1 MVFACFALFVGRSF
15 FDIRPAGFS
24 NMLTAAF
31 LLLLILGTYRNIL
44 YLWLIV
50 PLTVFWCNLHGG
62 YIYVFIILVAYFCIN
77 LVTFF
82 TKKVFLSIGK
92 RGLYHTAGVGVATF
106 IATIVFNPF
115 HLTNLTHTF
124 IISVSK
130 HAKMWRSINEWHPAF
145 EWNNP
150 VGDEIPFLIMYILAW
165 ILLVSWIVTLLITHS
180 YAKNKLTP
188 KKFAESENYKWPKM
202 NISLII
208 IAALTIYMA
217 IRSRR
222 FIPIAGI
229 AACPVLAMFIQHIIE
244 SVSATRNLKRNGV
257 LRVLPMTSGCR
268 KVCII
273 AGIISVIFFGSW
285 WGSKFKRVYLDPWP
299 TDPKLNSV
307 FMRMTASDAKPFYA
321 MSFIR
326 ANKLEGNMFNY
337 WTEGG
342 FIAWGQE
349 PDPNTGRTPLQLF
362 MDGRAQAA
370 YDRESFRL
378 WSNIMA
384 GGPVATRAAVSRRK
398 LTNKDYVEIGEWVDE
413 TLKKHEA
420 WLLMMPAGQFNST
433 IIKSIEKNPNWL
445 PVFLNDKQRIYV
457 DMTTQKGKKLFDGI
471 LNGETKYPDEYSKAL
486 AVANTLL
493 YYVNGEEAKRKGLG
507 FAKRAFELYPSQTSM
522 QKILFASR
530 FPSFVDEVENFCSD
544 YIEQFEQN
552 RDKWKLEDGYYLK
565 SIAAIQAYD
574 FMARLAAK
582 SKKKELETS
591 YRSKIKQLGIER
603 AEVIKGKRW

>member
-1 MVFACFALFVGRSF
+1 
-15 FDIRPAGFS
+15 
-24 NMLTAAF
+24 
-31 LLLLILGTYRNIL
+31 
-44 YLWLIV
+44 
-50 PLTVFWCNLHGG
+50 
-62 YIYVFIILVAYFCIN
+62 
-77 LVTFF
+77 
-82 TKKVFLSIGK
+82 
-92 RGLYHTAGVGVATF
+92 
-106 IATIVFNPF
+106 
-115 HLTNLTHTF
+115 
-124 IISVSK
+124 
-130 HAKMWRSINEWHPAF
+130 
-145 EWNNP
+145 
-150 VGDEIPFLIMYILAW
+150 
-165 ILLVSWIVTLLITHS
+165 
-180 YAKNKLTP
+180 
-188 KKFAESENYKWPKM
+188 
-202 NISLII
+202 
-208 IAALTIYMA
+208 
-217 IRSRR
+217 
-222 FIPIAGI
+222 
-229 AACPVLAMFIQHIIE
+229 
-244 SVSATRNLKRNGV
+244 
-257 LRVLPMTSGCR
+257 
-268 KVCII
+268 
-273 AGIISVIFFGSW
+273 
-285 WGSKFKRVYLDPWP
+285 
-299 TDPKLNSV
+299 
-307 FMRMTASDAKPFYA
+307 
-321 MSFIR
+321 
-326 ANKLEGNMFNY
+326 MFNY

-349 PDPNTGRTPLQLF
+349 PDPNIGRTPLQLF

-471 LNGETKYPDEYSKAL
+471 LTGETKYPDEYSKAL
-486 AVANTLL
+486 ALANTLI
-493 YYVNGEEAKRKGLG
+493 YYGNGEEAKRKGLG

-530 FPSFVDEVENFCSD
+530 FLSFVDEVANFCSD

>member
-1 MVFACFALFVGRSF
+1 
-15 FDIRPAGFS
+15 
-24 NMLTAAF
+24 
-31 LLLLILGTYRNIL
+31 
-44 YLWLIV
+44 
-50 PLTVFWCNLHGG
+50 
-62 YIYVFIILVAYFCIN
+62 
-77 LVTFF
+77 
-82 TKKVFLSIGK
+82 
-92 RGLYHTAGVGVATF
+92 
-106 IATIVFNPF
+106 
-115 HLTNLTHTF
+115 
-124 IISVSK
+124 
-130 HAKMWRSINEWHPAF
+130 
-145 EWNNP
+145 
-150 VGDEIPFLIMYILAW
+150 
-165 ILLVSWIVTLLITHS
+165 
-180 YAKNKLTP
+180 
-188 KKFAESENYKWPKM
+188 
-202 NISLII
+202 
-208 IAALTIYMA
+208 
-217 IRSRR
+217 
-222 FIPIAGI
+222 
-229 AACPVLAMFIQHIIE
+229 
-244 SVSATRNLKRNGV
+244 
-257 LRVLPMTSGCR
+257 
-268 KVCII
+268 
-273 AGIISVIFFGSW
+273 
-285 WGSKFKRVYLDPWP
+285 
-299 TDPKLNSV
+299 
-307 FMRMTASDAKPFYA
+307 
-321 MSFIR
+321 
-326 ANKLEGNMFNY
+326 MFNY